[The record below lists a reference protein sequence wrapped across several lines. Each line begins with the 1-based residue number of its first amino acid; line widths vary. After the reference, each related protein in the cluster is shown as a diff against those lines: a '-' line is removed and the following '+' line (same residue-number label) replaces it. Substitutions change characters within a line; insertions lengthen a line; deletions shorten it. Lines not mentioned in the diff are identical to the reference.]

1 MLASEC
7 LTEGTPIRSVMAY
20 ALTWLFALVTTGG
33 LFALAWWQYNIHKE
47 LDTRLSRCDATLIT
61 SLQHKVEVV
70 TDAPVGSMLV
80 PYVPVQLV
88 EQQTVQQPAALP
100 QPPAARLIGGGP
112 PDVPDLD

>member
-1 MLASEC
+1 MRAKR
-7 LTEGTPIRSVMAY
+7 LTGTAHIRMVMAY
-20 ALTWLFALVTTGG
+20 AMTWLFALIATGC
-33 LFALAWWQYNIHKE
+33 LFALALWQYNVHRE
-47 LDTRLSRCDATLIT
+47 LDARLSRCDATLIT
-61 SLQHKVEVV
+61 SLQHRIEVV

>member
-1 MLASEC
+1 MLAGEC
-7 LTEGTPIRSVMAY
+7 LTEGAPIRSVMAY
-20 ALTWLFALVTTGG
+20 AFTWLFALVTTGG

-80 PYVPVQLV
+80 PYVPVQLI
-88 EQQTVQQPAALP
+88 QQQAVLP
-100 QPPAARLIGGGP
+100 QSPAVRLIESGT
-112 PDVPDLD
+112 PDVPDLN

>member
-1 MLASEC
+1 MLDRGCAH
-7 LTEGTPIRSVMAY
+7 PSVMAY
-20 ALTWLFALVTTGG
+20 AFTWLFAIVTTGG
-33 LFALAWWQYNIHKE
+33 LFTLALWQYNIHKK

-80 PYVPVQLV
+80 PYVPVQLI
-88 EQQTVQQPAALP
+88 QQQAILP
-100 QPPAARLIGGGP
+100 QSPAVRLIESGT